1 MPWIIDIGKIK
12 LYLDIITKIAPLIM
26 NIIGVISF

>member
-12 LYLDIITKIAPLIM
+12 LYLDIITKITPLII